1 MNRDKS
7 IRPKKDN
14 KKEGVVGEK
23 WDIMWEGYGRK
34 RLNN

>member
-1 MNRDKS
+1 MNRGKS

-14 KKEGVVGEK
+14 KKEGVVDEK
-23 WDIMWEGYGRK
+23 WDITWEEFGRK

>member
-1 MNRDKS
+1 MKRDKS

-23 WDIMWEGYGRK
+23 WDIMWKGGNEQ
-34 RLNN
+34 NSIV